1 MKFLKLF
8 QYVFPYEYSEINFY
22 HIIIV
27 KITVSVTFQKII
39 LMNFITFVDVQ
50 QSSQPNLKACPSQT
64 LSTSPHPP
72 TCLIWKPYVFQSL

>member
-50 QSSQPNLKACPSQT
+50 Q
-64 LSTSPHPP
+64 
-72 TCLIWKPYVFQSL
+72 